1 MCYNSDNE
9 AHFLMEQ
16 NMRISIR
23 DMRNQL
29 GRLDTLI
36 AEEHELIV
44 TRHNKPVARILPIK
58 GEKSRPDHKDLRD
71 RLPYQETGSEALQ
84 RQDRE
89 ER

>member
-1 MCYNSDNE
+1 
-9 AHFLMEQ
+9 
-16 NMRISIR
+16 
-23 DMRNQL
+23 MRNQL
-29 GRLDTLI
+29 GRLDDLI

-58 GEKSRPDHKDLRD
+58 GEKSRPSHKALRE
-71 RLPYQETGSEALQ
+71 RLPYQETGSEVLQ